1 MSKMFTNNGKQVEGV
16 TYAEAIEMTGAI
28 RNYLH
33 QMVKKGR
40 IAEVGKD
47 HKPGTLIERVYLSKE
62 DVQKFAAK
70 YNPRD
75 EEEASFG
82 NRYELMNVTG
92 EQWEALKPT
101 LDEMGIDYRDL
112 TAYRRAYN
120 QQNRLKQKADR
131 AMPELHDHSD
141 KA

>member
-1 MSKMFTNNGKQVEGV
+1 MSKQFMHNGKQVEGV
-16 TYAEAIEMTGAI
+16 LYAEAIEMTGAV

-33 QMVKKGR
+33 QLVKKGR

-47 HKPGTLIERVYLSKE
+47 MKPGTLIPRVYLSKE
-62 DVQKFAAK
+62 DVMKFAAK
-70 YNPRD
+70 YNPR
-75 EEEASFG
+75 EEGEFEGG
-82 NRYELMNVTG
+82 NRYELMGVTG
-92 EQWEALKPT
+92 EQWEALKPI
-101 LDEMGIDYRDL
+101 LDEMEIDYKDL